1 MYWIVLAV
9 LGIFL
14 ILFLC
19 ARRERPPED
28 AVGLLKPFY
37 KMALFLYK
45 RIGIYFT
52 WLFASRQVEAD
63 LAQLHPGEAREYL
76 KAAYYVKKIAL
87 CLAVVFVG
95 TLLGGAVR
103 LAAQGEI
110 ILGEDGRVPR
120 GGRGPGSTEIT
131 IAADYGEQRITIQLP
146 VEFRKLSREE
156 ADELFEELQ
165 GRLPRL
171 ILGDNE
177 SLEAVNSDL
186 KLERSYEGY
195 PFVLE
200 WESGAPEAVSSEGI
214 VYAGEEPRR
223 VRLSVRASY
232 EGYRREAELS
242 VTVRQPELGEEEQLY
257 RELRQTVLALEE
269 NSRGQES
276 FQLPESFR
284 GQPLGWRQLVE
295 DNSVFLWL
303 AAMAAA
309 VAVYLFSDRDL
320 HERLEKQKGK
330 LKREYPELVHK
341 LALFVGAGMT
351 IRGALLKIAGDY
363 TAGRKEGEAPSPA
376 CEEVL
381 RTCRELHSGVSE
393 GAAYEHLGKRTGLQE
408 YIRLCT
414 LLTQNLKRGNS
425 MLLDRLREEADKA
438 AEERLQQSRK
448 LGEEAGTKL
457 MIPMVM
463 MLAVIMAMIMIPAFS
478 GL

>member
-14 ILFLC
+14 LLFLC
-19 ARRERPPED
+19 ARKERPPED
-28 AVGLLKPFY
+28 AAGLLKPFY
-37 KMALFLYK
+37 KIALFLYK
-45 RIGIYFT
+45 RIGIRFAG
-52 WLFASRQVEAD
+52 LFASRQVETD

-76 KAAYYVKKIAL
+76 KAAYYVKKIAI
-87 CLAVVFVG
+87 CLTVVFVG

-120 GGRGPGSTEIT
+120 SGSGPGSTEIT
-131 IAADYGEQRITIQLP
+131 IAADYGERRITIQLP
-146 VEFRKLSREE
+146 VEFRKLSQEE
-156 ADELFEELQ
+156 ANELFEELLD
-165 GRLPRL
+165 RLPRL

-195 PFVLE
+195 PFALE
-200 WESGAPEAVSSEGI
+200 WKSGDPEAVSSEGI
-214 VYAGEEPRR
+214 VYAGEEPRQ
-223 VRLSVRASY
+223 VILSLEASY

-242 VTVRQPELGEEEQLY
+242 VTVRQPELGEEERLY
-257 RELRQTVLALEE
+257 EELRQMVFASEE
-269 NSRGQES
+269 SSRGQDS
-276 FQLPESFR
+276 FQLPGAFR
-284 GQPLGWRQLVE
+284 GQPLGWRQVID
-295 DNSVFLWL
+295 DNSVILWL

-320 HERLEKQKGK
+320 HDRLEKQKGN

-341 LALFVGAGMT
+341 LVLFVGAGMT
-351 IRGALLKIAGDY
+351 IRGAFLKIAGDY
-363 TAGRKEGEAPSPA
+363 TAGRKVGEAPSPS

-393 GAAYEHLGKRTGLQE
+393 GAAYEHFGKRTGLQE